1 MMRPSCAETFA
12 PKKRGRRRPSRER
25 AQGRRPGARCT
36 RGLVC
41 KRCTKKRTR
50 AYRFSGGIR
59 PSLRNG
65 FTAYTA
71 LSSATNSFCHRRRR
85 IEGSSNPGWARKT
98 SAGLTPATGARTTR
112 FCRPHQRRSSP
123 RRLIAHE
130 PRFTLQLP
138 RATTLPRQPLPAP
151 TFVTM
156 ANAPSRDGMAAIRSI
171 RLRETFA
178 YLAVIL
184 DGFSRKVVGWAL
196 GPISILHYP
205 LLPRL
210 S

>member
-1 MMRPSCAETFA
+1 
-12 PKKRGRRRPSRER
+12 
-25 AQGRRPGARCT
+25 
-36 RGLVC
+36 
-41 KRCTKKRTR
+41 
-50 AYRFSGGIR
+50 
-59 PSLRNG
+59 
-65 FTAYTA
+65 
-71 LSSATNSFCHRRRR
+71 
-85 IEGSSNPGWARKT
+85 
-98 SAGLTPATGARTTR
+98 
-112 FCRPHQRRSSP
+112 
-123 RRLIAHE
+123 
-130 PRFTLQLP
+130 
-138 RATTLPRQPLPAP
+138 
-151 TFVTM
+151 M